1 MSFYAIDKNDI
12 IAVTNLERK
21 EVDGDISND
30 TDKEYV
36 DSHLLVSVVY
46 RSEYKTTD
54 SLWDSLIGL
63 KHSAVY
69 TQD

>member
-1 MSFYAIDKNDI
+1 MSFYAIGKNDI
-12 IAVTNLERK
+12 IAVTNLERR
-21 EVDGDISND
+21 EVDGDIWND
-30 TDKEYV
+30 TD
-36 DSHLLVSVVY
+36 VSVVY

>member
-1 MSFYAIDKNDI
+1 MSVYAIVKNDI

-21 EVDGDISND
+21 EVDGDIWNE
-30 TDKEYV
+30 TDEEYV
-36 DSHLLVSVVY
+36 DSHVLVSVVY
-46 RSEYKTTD
+46 KSEYTD

-63 KHSAVY
+63 KHSAGY